1 MYTGRTCEQ
10 FPDHKGWMI
19 MKVVAHAILDKRAM
33 SNVVSAVILTG
44 VVIALSM
51 AVFGWSESRASDY
64 SNEYSDTVDAE
75 TAKLQEKL
83 AFEYVYYACTN
94 DLSVYLLNYGTIGG
108 IEIKT
113 VYVYDSGGALSC
125 EPFVGPTL
133 YLFQSWD
140 EISEL
145 DRGEEGRLVLEL
157 SPSLSNG
164 YYNVRIVTERGA
176 TFDTNFVVSC
186 ID

>member
-1 MYTGRTCEQ
+1 
-10 FPDHKGWMI
+10 
-19 MKVVAHAILDKRAM
+19 MKVVTRAILDKRAV

-51 AVFGWSESRASDY
+51 AVFGWSESRAADY
-64 SNEYSDTVDAE
+64 SNEYSDAVDAE

-83 AFEYVYYACTN
+83 AFEYVYYTCEQSK
-94 DLSVYLLNYGTIGG
+94 LSVYLLNYGTIDG

-113 VYVYDSGGALSC
+113 VYVYESSGALSC

-133 YLFQSWD
+133 YLFQSED

-145 DRGEEGRLVLEL
+145 DRGGEGRLALAC
-157 SPSLSNG
+157 SLLNG

-176 TFDTNFVVSC
+176 TFDTNFVVFC
-186 ID
+186 ND